1 MNYLTDE
8 IGAAQAAKYK
18 LTDEYWMA
26 RKHGLNIIEALE
38 DWDLLDEE
46 FLKKYDGY
54 SVPPPTF
61 KENLLNV
68 WYIIRYPF
76 LQVKFWLQDKLRK

>member
-26 RKHGLNIIEALE
+26 RKHGVNIKIWIFESSL
-38 DWDLLDEE
+38 
-46 FLKKYDGY
+46 
-54 SVPPPTF
+54 
-61 KENLLNV
+61 
-68 WYIIRYPF
+68 
-76 LQVKFWLQDKLRK
+76 

>member
-1 MNYLTDE
+1 MPYLTDE

-61 KENLLNV
+61 KEKLLDV

-76 LQVKFWLQDKLRK
+76 LQVKFWLLDKLRR